1 MTDVTT
7 ASRAPLVLL
16 ANAQEWVSRSL
27 ESVLRPNGY
36 TVLKAFNGQDALERA
51 HRSRADAIILD
62 SGLPESD
69 VLTLTRAL
77 RVDPFVTPSTPIL
90 ITFAGPLNRA
100 YTLDA
105 LRAGANGVWGVP
117 LDSEEFLLRLEAH
130 LRAKLDA
137 DQARSDGL
145 TDARTGLYNARGLER
160 RARELAAHMDRQQ
173 GSLACVALAADGD
186 APALTESLGR
196 TLRATARSS
205 DAVGRLGPREFAVLA
220 PDTDAEGAVQLFQ
233 RVAGPLKE
241 LGASPAP
248 AGGASRP
255 GAGHKGLRVRGGYDA
270 RSGFHTTS
278 LDPAVL
284 LGRAL
289 TALRVAEQS
298 APAEGG
304 AILPF
309 ASRPTAH

>member
-1 MTDVTT
+1 MTDAAA

-36 TVLKAFNGQDALERA
+36 TVLKAFSARDALERA
-51 HRSRADAIILD
+51 HRSRADVIILD
-62 SGLPESD
+62 NGLPDTD

-77 RVDPFVTPSTPIL
+77 RVDPFITPSTPIL
-90 ITFAGPLNRA
+90 ITFSGPLTR
-100 YTLDA
+100 TDILDA
-105 LRAGANGVWGVP
+105 LRAGANGIWGVP
-117 LDSEEFLLRLEAH
+117 LDTEEFLLRLEGH

-137 DQARSDGL
+137 DQARSEGL

-160 RARELAAHMDRQQ
+160 RARELAAHMDREE
-173 GSLACVALAADGD
+173 GSLA
-186 APALTESLGR
+186 ALTESLAR

-220 PDTDAEGAVQLFQ
+220 PHTDAEGAVHLF
-233 RVAGPLKE
+233 RRLVGPLQE
-241 LGASPAP
+241 LGASTVGKPSANQK
-248 AGGASRP
+248 AIR
-255 GAGHKGLRVRGGYDA
+255 LRAGYDA
-270 RSGFHTTS
+270 RSGFHTTL

-289 TALRVAEQS
+289 TALRVAEQQTH
-298 APAEGG
+298 AEGG
-304 AILPF
+304 TIVPF
-309 ASRPTAH
+309 VSRPVAQ

>member
-1 MTDVTT
+1 MTDAAT
-7 ASRAPLVLL
+7 ATRAPLVLL

-27 ESVLRPNGY
+27 DSVLRPNGY
-36 TVLKAFNGQDALERA
+36 TVLKAFNGRDALEQA
-51 HRSRADAIILD
+51 HRSRADVIILD
-62 SGLPESD
+62 SGLPETD

-77 RVDPFVTPSTPIL
+77 RVDPFITPSTPIL
-90 ITFAGPLNRA
+90 ITFSGPLTR
-100 YTLDA
+100 TEVLDA

-117 LDSEEFLLRLEAH
+117 LDTEEFLLRLEGH

-145 TDARTGLYNARGLER
+145 TDARTGLYNAKGLER
-160 RARELAAHMDRQQ
+160 RARELAAHMDRQE
-173 GSLACVALAADGD
+173 GSLACVALAADREG
-186 APALTESLGR
+186 PALTESLAR

-233 RVAGPLKE
+233 RIVGPLQE
-241 LGASPAP
+241 LGASP
-248 AGGASRP
+248 GGTP
-255 GAGHKGLRVRGGYDA
+255 GGDHSGIRLRAGYDA

-289 TALRVAEQS
+289 TALRVAEQQQH
-298 APAEGG
+298 AQAGT
-304 AILPF
+304 IVPF
-309 ASRPTAH
+309 VSRPAAQ

>member
-1 MTDVTT
+1 MTDAAAT
-7 ASRAPLVLL
+7 SRAPLVLL

-36 TVLKAFNGQDALERA
+36 TVLKAFNGRDALERA
-51 HRSRADAIILD
+51 HRARADVIILD
-62 SGLPESD
+62 SGLPETD

-90 ITFAGPLNRA
+90 ITSSGPLAR
-100 YTLDA
+100 TDILDA

-117 LDSEEFLLRLEAH
+117 LDTEEFLLRLEGH

-173 GSLACVALAADGD
+173 GSLACVALAADREG
-186 APALTESLGR
+186 PALTESLGR
-196 TLRATARSS
+196 ALRATARSS
-205 DAVGRLGPREFAVLA
+205 DAVGWLGPREFAVLA
-220 PDTDAEGAVQLFQ
+220 PDTDGEGAVRLF
-233 RVAGPLKE
+233 RRLVGPLQE
-241 LGASPAP
+241 LGA
-248 AGGASRP
+248 RP
-255 GAGHKGLRVRGGYDA
+255 NDHGIRLRAGYDA
-270 RSGFHTTS
+270 RSGFNTTS

-289 TALRVAEQS
+289 TALRVAEQQER
-298 APAEGG
+298 AEAEGG
-304 AILPF
+304 TIVPF
-309 ASRPTAH
+309 VSKPVAE

>member
-1 MTDVTT
+1 MTD
-7 ASRAPLVLL
+7 AAAAPRAPLVLL

-36 TVLKAFNGQDALERA
+36 TVLKAFNGRDALERA
-51 HRSRADAIILD
+51 HRARADVIILD
-62 SGLPESD
+62 KGLPESD

-77 RVDPFVTPSTPIL
+77 RVDPFITPSTPIL
-90 ITFAGPLNRA
+90 ITFSGPLTRNEV
-100 YTLDA
+100 LDA

-117 LDSEEFLLRLEAH
+117 LDTEEFLLRLEGH

-160 RARELAAHMDRQQ
+160 RARELAAHMDRSE
-173 GSLACVALAADGD
+173 GSLACVALAADQENH
-186 APALTESLGR
+186 ALTESLGR

-233 RVAGPLKE
+233 RLVGPLRE
-241 LGASPAP
+241 LGTGVAPGP
-248 AGGASRP
+248 AGTATAQHEGIR
-255 GAGHKGLRVRGGYDA
+255 LRAGYDA

-289 TALRVAEQS
+289 TALRVAEQQ
-298 APAEGG
+298 EHGDGG
-304 AILPF
+304 TIVPF
-309 ASRPTAH
+309 VSRPASG

>member
-1 MTDVTT
+1 MTDAAAT
-7 ASRAPLVLL
+7 SRAPLVLL

-36 TVLKAFNGQDALERA
+36 TVLKAFNGRDALERA
-51 HRSRADAIILD
+51 HRARADVIILD
-62 SGLPESD
+62 SGLPETD

-90 ITFAGPLNRA
+90 ITCSGPLAR
-100 YTLDA
+100 TDILDA

-117 LDSEEFLLRLEAH
+117 LDTEEFLLRLEGH

-173 GSLACVALAADGD
+173 GSLACVALAADGEG
-186 APALTESLGR
+186 PALTESLGR
-196 TLRATARSS
+196 ALRATARSS
-205 DAVGRLGPREFAVLA
+205 DAVGWLGPREFAVLA
-220 PDTDAEGAVQLFQ
+220 PDTDGEGAVRLF
-233 RVAGPLKE
+233 RRLVGPLQE
-241 LGASPAP
+241 LGA
-248 AGGASRP
+248 RP
-255 GAGHKGLRVRGGYDA
+255 NDHGIRLRAGYDA
-270 RSGFHTTS
+270 RSGFNTTS

-289 TALRVAEQS
+289 TALRVAEQQER
-298 APAEGG
+298 AEAEGG
-304 AILPF
+304 TIVPF
-309 ASRPTAH
+309 VSKPVAE

>member
-1 MTDVTT
+1 MTDAAA

-36 TVLKAFNGQDALERA
+36 TVLKAFNGRDALERA
-51 HRSRADAIILD
+51 HRARADVIILD

-77 RVDPFVTPSTPIL
+77 RVDPFITPSTPIL
-90 ITFAGPLNRA
+90 ITFSGPLTRA
-100 YTLDA
+100 EVLDA

-117 LDSEEFLLRLEAH
+117 LDTEEFLLRLEGH

-160 RARELAAHMDRQQ
+160 RARELAAHMDRSE
-173 GSLACVALAADGD
+173 GSLACLALAADQDG
-186 APALTESLGR
+186 PAFTESLGR
-196 TLRATARSS
+196 TLRATARNS

-220 PDTDAEGAVQLFQ
+220 PDTDADGAVQLFQ
-233 RVAGPLKE
+233 RLVAPLQE
-241 LGASPAP
+241 LGIGPTGTASADHQ
-248 AGGASRP
+248 GIR
-255 GAGHKGLRVRGGYDA
+255 LRAGYDA

-289 TALRVAEQS
+289 TALRVAEQQE
-298 APAEGG
+298 PAQAGT
-304 AILPF
+304 IVPF
-309 ASRPTAH
+309 MSRPTPH

>member
-1 MTDVTT
+1 MSDAAA

-27 ESVLRPNGY
+27 ESILRPNGY
-36 TVLKAFNGQDALERA
+36 TVLKAFNGRDALERA
-51 HRSRADAIILD
+51 HRSRADVIILD
-62 SGLPESD
+62 SGLPETD

-90 ITFAGPLNRA
+90 ITFSGPLTRA
-100 YTLDA
+100 ETLDA

-117 LDSEEFLLRLEAH
+117 LDTEEFLLRLEGH
-130 LRAKLDA
+130 VRAKLDA
-137 DQARSDGL
+137 DQARSNGL

-186 APALTESLGR
+186 GPALTESLGR
-196 TLRATARSS
+196 TLRASARSS

-233 RVAGPLKE
+233 RLVGPLQE
-241 LGASPAP
+241 LGARP
-248 AGGASRP
+248 AGPTLGGDRDHH
-255 GAGHKGLRVRGGYDA
+255 GIRLRAGYDA

-289 TALRVAEQS
+289 TALRVAEQQEH
-298 APAEGG
+298 AEGG
-304 AILPF
+304 TIVPF
-309 ASRPTAH
+309 VSRPAAQ